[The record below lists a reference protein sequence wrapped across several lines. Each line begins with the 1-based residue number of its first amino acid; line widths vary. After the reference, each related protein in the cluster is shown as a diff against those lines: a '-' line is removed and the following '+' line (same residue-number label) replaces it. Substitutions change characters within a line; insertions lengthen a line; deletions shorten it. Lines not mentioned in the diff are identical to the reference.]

1 MTVMREISGWGR
13 WPRRVCTLETPRDPA
28 AAAAAAA
35 RPGAMIARG
44 LGRAYGDA
52 ALNPDRT
59 VAADRLN
66 RFESFDPATG
76 VLIAEAGVSLAE
88 IIDTFVPRGFFPAV
102 TPGTKFVTLGGAIAA
117 DVHGKNHHAV
127 GSFGDHVLWLD
138 LATAGGVRRCSLD
151 ASPDLFNAT
160 IGGMGLTGIVL
171 RAAIR
176 LMRVQSGWMRQRTVI
191 APDLSAAIAV
201 FEGNLHVPY
210 SVAWIDCL
218 ATGAARGR
226 SLVYL
231 GDHAGADDLDGA
243 APFDIPRR
251 AARSMPVDAPSG
263 ALNRWSV
270 RAFNAAYFRAGA
282 RKPAEALVDW
292 DRYFYPLD
300 AIHGWN
306 RIYGRRGF
314 AQHQCVL
321 PLAAAYDGL
330 GQMLDA
336 IAASGLGSF
345 LAVLKRFGPGAPQR
359 PLSFPIEG
367 YTLALDL
374 PLTGDALTL
383 MDRLDDIVV
392 AAQGRIYLAKDARM
406 TQRTFE
412 AGYGPGLGAFAA
424 MTNPRFSSLQ
434 SKRLGL

>member
-1 MTVMREISGWGR
+1 MTVVREISGWGR
-13 WPRRVCTLETPRDPA
+13 WPRRICTLETPRDPA

-66 RFESFDPATG
+66 RFESFDPDTG

-88 IIDTFVPRGFFPAV
+88 IIETFLPRGFFPAV

-138 LATAGGVRRCSLD
+138 LATAGGVRRCSPD

-171 RAAIR
+171 RAAIG
-176 LMRVQSGWMRQRTVI
+176 LMRVQSGWMRQRTVV

-201 FEGNLHVPY
+201 FEGTLHVPY

-218 ATGAARGR
+218 ATGTARGR

-251 AARSMPVDAPSG
+251 AARSM
-263 ALNRWSV
+263 
-270 RAFNAAYFRAGA
+270 
-282 RKPAEALVDW
+282 
-292 DRYFYPLD
+292 
-300 AIHGWN
+300 
-306 RIYGRRGF
+306 
-314 AQHQCVL
+314 
-321 PLAAAYDGL
+321 
-330 GQMLDA
+330 
-336 IAASGLGSF
+336 
-345 LAVLKRFGPGAPQR
+345 
-359 PLSFPIEG
+359 
-367 YTLALDL
+367 
-374 PLTGDALTL
+374 
-383 MDRLDDIVV
+383 
-392 AAQGRIYLAKDARM
+392 
-406 TQRTFE
+406 
-412 AGYGPGLGAFAA
+412 
-424 MTNPRFSSLQ
+424 
-434 SKRLGL
+434 

>member
-1 MTVMREISGWGR
+1 MTPPREISGWGR
-13 WPRRVCTLETPRDPA
+13 WPRRVCALETPRDPD

-44 LGRAYGDA
+44 QGRAYGDA
-52 ALNPDRT
+52 AMNPART
-59 VAADRLN
+59 VSTARLD
-66 RFESFDPATG
+66 RFESFDPDTG
-76 VLIAEAGVSLAE
+76 VLVAESGASLAQVIE
-88 IIDTFVPRGFFPAV
+88 TFLPRGFFPAV
-102 TPGTKFVTLGGAIAA
+102 TPGTKFVSIGGAIAA

-138 LATAGGVRRCSLD
+138 LATADGVRRCGPD

-176 LMRVQSGWMRQRTVI
+176 LMRVESGWMRQRTVV
-191 APDLSAAIAV
+191 APNLSAAIDA

-218 ATGAARGR
+218 AGGAARGR
-226 SLVYL
+226 SLVQL
-231 GDHAGADDLDGA
+231 ADHARADEGPA
-243 APFDIPRR
+243 DIPRR
-251 AARSMPVDAPSG
+251 AARTAPADAPSG

-270 RAFNAAYFRAGA
+270 RAFNAAYYRAGA
-282 RKPAEALVDW
+282 RRPAEALVDW

-314 AQHQCVL
+314 AQHQSAL
-321 PLAAAYDGL
+321 PLDASRDGL
-330 GQMLDA
+330 AEMLGL
-336 IAASGLGSF
+336 IEASGLGSF

-359 PLSFPIEG
+359 PLSFPIKG

-374 PLTGDALTL
+374 PLTGGALTL

-392 AAQGRIYLAKDARM
+392 AAGGRTYLAKDARM

-412 AGYGPGLGAFAA
+412 AGYGRGLGAFRPLIDPQFA
-424 MTNPRFSSLQ
+424 SLQ